1 MRIYRA
7 IVLVDEPGD
16 ESKHYATLVEKQ
28 IKRIETRMKNMV
40 PEGEIVICCGSK
52 SMTAN
57 RGKALCIVTVGKG
70 RPMTTEDEKDACIE
84 SVSGRWAFSLSN
96 WKYFSRKF
104 EFTKRYVDG
113 SYQSIF
119 RISIPDSVQI
129 LEEVPSNV

>member
-1 MRIYRA
+1 MKTYRA

-16 ESKHYATLVEKQ
+16 SSKHYATLVERQVKT
-28 IKRIETRMKNMV
+28 IETRMKNMV

-70 RPMTTEDEKDACIE
+70 RPMTDDDAEAACIE
-84 SVSGRWAFSLSN
+84 SVPGRWAFPLSN

-104 EFTKRYVDG
+104 EFTKRYVEG

-119 RISIPDSVQI
+119 TISIPEGIEI
-129 LEEVPSNV
+129 LSKP